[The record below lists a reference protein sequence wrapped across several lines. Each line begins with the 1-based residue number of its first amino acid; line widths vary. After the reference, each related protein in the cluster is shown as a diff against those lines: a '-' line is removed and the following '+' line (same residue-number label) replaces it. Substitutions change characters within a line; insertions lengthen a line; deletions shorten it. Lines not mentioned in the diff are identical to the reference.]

1 MQPGK
6 IPFLRLLVPLCS
18 GIIISDIYT
27 GDSSPGIICI
37 ALSIITAIITL
48 FKLTI
53 EKDIAFGI
61 AVILFLTGAGYIIH
75 YTEEEENSDL
85 ENSEQLFLVR
95 LSDFPEKKKNSYT
108 FECSIE
114 SSGFNQLSW
123 HPHGKLH
130 IYYVTDTIEE
140 IWTPGDQLIIRMTP
154 IRIKNNG
161 NPCEFN
167 YSRYMKG
174 RGIMY
179 YGFIRPTDIVSH
191 ICPERRSIREQSSI
205 AARAMV
211 ESFARAG
218 LQGEDLGLVTAL
230 TIGDKDLLEKDQ
242 LTSFSRA
249 GVMHVMAVSGMH
261 VGMISIFLSSL
272 LFFMKRRLKI
282 IKTIIIITALWAF
295 AFITGL
301 SPSVMRAT
309 ITFSFLQAGSL
320 MGKQGNSMNILLA
333 SAFIL
338 LVARPSML
346 FEAGFQL
353 SYIAVIFII
362 TFYEPFHS
370 LIKIKSRIIDYLWQ
384 MVALSIVA
392 QAGTFPLTVRLFN
405 TFPVMFLLSN
415 IVIIPLSFLITI
427 LALIL
432 FPLSNITFVASAI
445 AWILSKLSYIT
456 FEFTSYISS
465 LPGSVITGVGISTA
479 GSIILTLALAMLLTS
494 LLKVAQL
501 TLRSFFILM
510 TFYFATGWIKVFT
523 ESRKEGIIVYNIRGE
538 PVPAFQSGR
547 QLSVI
552 THSDEVPSEVAR
564 HASTRGLHLSHIKA
578 DGNAV
583 SVKNNSHTIEL
594 ISSGNPACFDTN
606 GAEMIIASGKIDFTA
621 KCSFSDISPPIL
633 VASSAKRKNI
643 PASIKTYF
651 ISDSGALVLIRKK
664 GEIWR
669 P

>member
-1 MQPGK
+1 VQPGK

-18 GIIISDIYT
+18 GIIISEIYT
-27 GDSSPGIICI
+27 GDSAPGIICI
-37 ALSIITAIITL
+37 ALSIIAAIITT
-48 FKLTI
+48 FRLTI
-53 EKDIAFGI
+53 ERDIVFGV
-61 AVILFLTGAGYIIH
+61 AVVLFLAGAGYILH
-75 YTEEEENSDL
+75 YTDEEATYNLD
-85 ENSEQLFLVR
+85 NSEQLFIVR
-95 LSDFPEKKKNSYT
+95 LTDFPEKKKNSYS

-114 SSGFNQLSW
+114 SSGSNQLNW
-123 HPHGKLH
+123 HPRGKLH
-130 IYYVTDTIEE
+130 IYYMIDTIEE
-140 IWTPGDQLIIRMTP
+140 TWMPGDQLIIKMTP
-154 IRIKNNG
+154 ILIKNNG

-179 YGFIRPTDIVSH
+179 YGFIRASDIISH
-191 ICPERRSIREQSSI
+191 TCAERRTIREQSSI
-205 AARAMV
+205 AARAMID
-211 ESFARAG
+211 SFVRAG
-218 LQGEDLGLVTAL
+218 LEGENLGLVTAL
-230 TIGDKDLLEKDQ
+230 TIGDKDLLDKDQ

-282 IKTIIIITALWAF
+282 MKTVIIITALWAF

-320 MGKQGNSMNILLA
+320 MGRQGNSMNILLA

-338 LVARPSML
+338 LVTRPSML

-370 LIKIKSRIIDYLWQ
+370 LIKIKNRVTDYLWQ
-384 MVALSIVA
+384 MVSLSIVA
-392 QAGTFPLTVRLFN
+392 QAGTFPLTIRLFN

-432 FPLSNITFVASAI
+432 FPLSNVPFVASAI
-445 AWILSKLSYIT
+445 AWILSGLSDIT
-456 FEFTSYISS
+456 FKFTSYISS
-465 LPGSVITGVGISTA
+465 LPGSVITGVGITTTET
-479 GSIILTLALAMLLTS
+479 IILTVALGMLLTS
-494 LLKVAQL
+494 ILKVAQV
-501 TLRSFFILM
+501 TLRPFFILM
-510 TFYFATGWIKVFT
+510 TLFFSTGWIKVFT

-538 PVPAFQSGR
+538 PVPAIQSGR
-547 QLSVI
+547 HLSVI
-552 THSDEVPSEVAR
+552 THADEIPAEIKR
-564 HASTRGLHLSHIKA
+564 HASTRGLHLSQLKA
-578 DGNAV
+578 SGKAV
-583 SVKNNSHTIEL
+583 SVKNNTHIIDL
-594 ISSGNPACFDTN
+594 ISSGNPVCFDTI

-621 KCSFSDISPPIL
+621 KWYFSDTSPPLL
-633 VASSAKRKNI
+633 VASSARMNNI

-651 ISDSGALVLIRKK
+651 ISDSGALVMVKKK
-664 GEIWR
+664 GKIRR